1 MNEKIR
7 DLIIIGGG
15 PAGLTAAI
23 YASRA
28 FIDTL
33 VIEGNPHGGQL
44 TITSDVE
51 NFPGFKDGVM
61 GPALIEDMRK
71 QAKRFKSELL
81 EQNVT
86 QISGDAKSGFMIT
99 TDSGLVFKTKSVL
112 IASGA
117 SAKWIG
123 LDSETK
129 LRGKGVS
136 ACATCDGFF
145 FKNKIVAVVGG
156 GDSAMEESLFL
167 TKFASKVY
175 ILVRNPKE
183 KMRASKFMLNK
194 ALSNPKIE
202 FLFNT
207 EVKEVLG
214 TENVSGLRI
223 IDNTTKAERIM
234 DDVQGLFVAIGH
246 TPNTSFLKGFI
257 DMNELGYILVKN
269 NTNTSK
275 EGVFSAGDVSDARY
289 RQAITA
295 AGFGCMAALDIERF
309 LSH

>member
-1 MNEKIR
+1 MNQKTR

-23 YASRA
+23 YTSRA

-44 TITSDVE
+44 TITNDVE
-51 NFPGFKDGVM
+51 NFPGFKNGVM
-61 GPALIEDMRK
+61 GPTLIEDMRE

-86 QISGDAKSGFMIT
+86 QVSGDFKSGFTVT
-99 TDSGLVFKTKSVL
+99 TDSESVFKAKSILV
-112 IASGA
+112 ASGA

-123 LDSETK
+123 LASEIK

-145 FKNKIVAVVGG
+145 FKDKIVAVVGG
-156 GDSAMEESLFL
+156 GDSAMEESMFL
-167 TKFASKVY
+167 TKFASKIYV
-175 ILVRNPKE
+175 LVRSSKE
-183 KMRASKFMLNK
+183 QMRASKFMLDK
-194 ALSNPKIE
+194 ALSSPKIE
-202 FLFNT
+202 FIFNV

-214 TENVSGLRI
+214 TESVTGLRI
-223 IDNTTKAERIM
+223 VDTVTKAERTMNDI
-234 DDVQGLFVAIGH
+234 QGLFVAIGH
-246 TPNTSFLKGFI
+246 TPNTSFLKGFV
-257 DMNELGYILVKN
+257 DMNELGYITVKN